1 MSSRRTVEF
10 AGRNDSRRLQPKVR
24 RLWRDPACIFLM
36 IATCALTSFAQ
47 SIEAPPRL
55 EPTATALTVLQKCG
69 QSVSRS
75 APQASKDLLQ
85 AQTLLTR
92 GLLIG
97 WNNPSGEFAAVPPPK
112 EYVEALQQ
120 EAKWCQ
126 EAAEILNTDP
136 SAQSRPPKGRWRASP
151 TTCGSRWKTAARGEW
166 ARLITVVASTL
177 KNGQP
182 DPGWTVMYKWVS
194 VSGLNTAELSFP
206 KESSPTSKAVPPGI
220 YSVYATKQVGD
231 TMKKTEAK
239 TISAFQKDKVQC
251 EIPVP

>member
-1 MSSRRTVEF
+1 MSSKHAVEF
-10 AGRNDSRRLQPKVR
+10 DRRSASRKLRPKVR
-24 RLWRDPACIFLM
+24 RFWRDPARIPLT
-36 IATCALTSFAQ
+36 IAACALTSFAQ
-47 SIEAPPRL
+47 SIQAPPRL
-55 EPTATALTVLQKCG
+55 EPTANALTVLQKCG

-97 WNNPSGEFAAVPPPK
+97 WNNRSGEFAAVPPPT

-126 EAAEILNTDP
+126 ETAEILNTDP
-136 SAQSRPPKGRWRASP
+136 ARKQAAERALEGIANDLRIKVED
-151 TTCGSRWKTAARGEW
+151 CRAWGMG
-166 ARLITVVASTL
+166 RLITIVASTL

-220 YSVYATKQVGD
+220 YSVYAIKQVGD
-231 TMKKTEAK
+231 TTKKTEAK

>member
-1 MSSRRTVEF
+1 MSTKWALEFGDRNRARWMEQASRR
-10 AGRNDSRRLQPKVR
+10 R
-24 RLWRDPACIFLM
+24 WRGPASVLV
-36 IATCALTSFAQ
+36 IALACALTAFAQ

-55 EPTATALTVLQKCG
+55 EPTATALTSLQKCG
-69 QSVSRS
+69 ESISKT

-85 AQTLLTR
+85 AQKLLTR

-120 EAKWCQ
+120 EAKWCEQ
-126 EAAEILNTDP
+126 AAHILNTDP
-136 SAQSRPPKGRWRASP
+136 ARKEV
-151 TTCGSRWKTAARGEW
+151 AARALEGIANDLRIKVEDCRAW
-166 ARLITVVASTL
+166 GMGRLITVVASTL

-194 VSGLNTAELSFP
+194 VSGLNTAELAFP
-206 KESSPTSKAVPPGI
+206 KESSPTTKSLPPGV
-220 YSVYATKQVGD
+220 YSIYATKQVGD
-231 TMKKTEAK
+231 TVKKTEAK
-239 TISAFQKDKVQC
+239 TISAFQRDKVQC

>member
-1 MSSRRTVEF
+1 MS
-10 AGRNDSRRLQPKVR
+10 
-24 RLWRDPACIFLM
+24 
-36 IATCALTSFAQ
+36 ATCAAEFCQTNGRRCFKPIGVSRRSGLASLTLMMLACALASSAQ
-47 SIEAPPRL
+47 RIDAPPRL
-55 EPTATALTVLQKCG
+55 EPTAKALTILQTCG
-69 QSVSRS
+69 QSVERR
-75 APQASKDLLQ
+75 APQASQQLLAATQ
-85 AQTLLTR
+85 LLTR

-126 EAAEILNTDP
+126 EAAQILSTDP
-136 SAQSRPPKGRWRASP
+136 AQKQAAERALEGIANDLRIKVED
-151 TTCGSRWKTAARGEW
+151 CREW
-166 ARLITVVASTL
+166 GMGRLITVIASTL

-206 KESSPTSKAVPPGI
+206 KESSPTAKSLPPGI
-220 YSVYATKQVGD
+220 YSIYATKQVGD
-231 TMKKTEAK
+231 TLKKTEAK
-239 TISAFQKDKVQC
+239 NISAFQKDKVQC

>member
-1 MSSRRTVEF
+1 MSSRRTVEL
-10 AGRNDSRRLQPKVR
+10 ARRNDSRRLQPKVR

-36 IATCALTSFAQ
+36 IATYALTALSQ

-55 EPTATALTVLQKCG
+55 EPTAKALTVLQKCG

-126 EAAEILNTDP
+126 ETAEILNIDP
-136 SAQSRPPKGRWRASP
+136 ARKQAAERALEGIANDLRIKVED
-151 TTCGSRWKTAARGEW
+151 CRAWGMG
-166 ARLITVVASTL
+166 RLITIVASTL

-220 YSVYATKQVGD
+220 YAVYATKQVGD
-231 TMKKTEAK
+231 TLKKTEAK